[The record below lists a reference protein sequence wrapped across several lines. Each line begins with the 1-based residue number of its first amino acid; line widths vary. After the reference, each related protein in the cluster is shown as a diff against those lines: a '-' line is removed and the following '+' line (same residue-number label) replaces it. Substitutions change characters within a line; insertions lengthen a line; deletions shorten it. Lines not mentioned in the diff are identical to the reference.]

1 MFLNKQLFLA
11 ATCGRNGCPVLDK
24 ATERG
29 RAQVARR
36 RHQEDNPP
44 RPKRTMF
51 WRCGKSWDEEDA
63 QMEERRNGDMP
74 ESECQSQDG
83 DDGGTLRRDSG
94 EPYRGTSPMGVKEGV
109 SLGVDV
115 SHLAPPARP
124 VDAGIIDRAS
134 RGPDDFGGGDKS
146 KESSRDREA
155 EERHERNTDRDNE
168 TQQEDTKTREQEV
181 REQQLKEER
190 TAQPSDKVQVPGGV
204 PKAPPSVFSSSGTR
218 TLINSPRPV
227 LDEAISWDRLDAQRE
242 SKKRKWWYMP

>member
-29 RAQVARR
+29 RAQVTRR
-36 RHQEDNPP
+36 RHKKTTPQDPNGQCSGDAVNPGT
-44 RPKRTMF
+44 KRTHRWKSVGMGIC
-51 WRCGKSWDEEDA
+51 RSLNVNGKMGTMVGHCG
-63 QMEERRNGDMP
+63 
-74 ESECQSQDG
+74 
-83 DDGGTLRRDSG
+83 RDSG

-146 KESSRDREA
+146 KESSRDRQT
-155 EERHERNTDRDNE
+155 EESRDRGRDNE
-168 TQQEDTKTREQEV
+168 TQQETHRRGSKRTK
-181 REQQLKEER
+181 
-190 TAQPSDKVQVPGGV
+190 
-204 PKAPPSVFSSSGTR
+204 
-218 TLINSPRPV
+218 NSN
-227 LDEAISWDRLDAQRE
+227 
-242 SKKRKWWYMP
+242 